1 MYKSLTQWMAAV
13 ILFISAMGT
22 ANAVIIN
29 YTGTVDSAL
38 DATTFSD
45 LGLAGTSFSGTVNY
59 NYAVPPGPGNTY
71 LDVVTSADIT
81 IGGTTYNF
89 VSPISPGDI
98 GVTDNDLLFGD
109 GFSISMG
116 DASGNLLFLDVVDF
130 TGDTF
135 SGIAPTVFDYAFPPS
150 EGFVLLDGFGITM
163 DGTLTSVTAVPV
175 PAAVWLFG
183 SGLLGIFAVSR
194 KRRKV

>member
-1 MYKSLTQWMAAV
+1 MYKSMTQWMAAV
-13 ILFISAMGT
+13 ILFISAMST

-29 YTGTVDSAL
+29 YTGTVDSAF
-38 DATTFSD
+38 DATTWVD
-45 LGLAGTSFSGTVNY
+45 LGLAGTSFSGTINY
-59 NYAVPPGPGNTY
+59 NYAVSPGPGNTY
-71 LDVVTSADIT
+71 LDVITSADIT

-89 VSPISPGDI
+89 TSPISPGDI
-98 GVTDNDLLFGD
+98 GITDNDPLFGD
-109 GFSISMG
+109 GFS
-116 DASGNLLFLDVVDF
+116 ASLVDSSFNLMFVDVNDN

-135 SGIAPTVFDYAFPPS
+135 AGIAPTLFDYAFPPS